1 MLQQLTLIHRK
12 PLGSVQYTRR
22 EEAPEGQASD
32 LPRVLLHPHPAV
44 ITLPDALVPTD
55 NWIINSSMAGAGFL
69 YSKRNPYTIL
79 SVAPA
84 IHNIVSQCGIR
95 EKKWNWKSELNP
107 GSLC

>member
-22 EEAPEGQASD
+22 EEALEGRPQISSPGCFSTCT
-32 LPRVLLHPHPAV
+32 LPAV
-44 ITLPDALVPTD
+44 ITLPDALVLSTD

-95 EKKWNWKSELNP
+95 EKKCGSEI
-107 GSLC
+107 